1 MELLE
6 PKIGLFFW
14 ALIGLGLVCVVLV
27 GIVLYQVLKNKDK
40 RSQKATKQ

>member
-14 ALIGLGLVCVVLV
+14 SLIGLGLVCALV
-27 GIVLYQVLKNKDK
+27 GIVLYRVLKNKDK